1 MISGYTFA
9 ARYMKNYKYID
20 HTADIGIEVHAKTIE
35 ELFIN
40 IGVAIFETQV
50 SGHFLS
56 KEELNINIVS
66 ESLEELFIDWC
77 RELLYHFSVHSYIPQ
92 EYDISIEKF
101 SLSACLFGDKLDAKR
116 HKIKTEIKNATYHNF
131 KINKVNDLYKAMIIF
146 DV

>member
-9 ARYMKNYKYID
+9 ACYMKNYKYID

-40 IGVAIFETQV
+40 IGIAIFETQV

-56 KEELNINIVS
+56 QKELNIKIVS

-77 RELLYHFSVHSYIPQ
+77 RELLYHFSVHSFIPQ
-92 EYDISIEKF
+92 KYDISIEKF
-101 SLSACLFGDKLDAKR
+101 SLSACLSGDKFDAKR
-116 HKIKTEIKNATYHNF
+116 HKIKTEIKNATYHNL
-131 KINKVNDLYKAMIIF
+131 KVNKVNDLYKAMIIF